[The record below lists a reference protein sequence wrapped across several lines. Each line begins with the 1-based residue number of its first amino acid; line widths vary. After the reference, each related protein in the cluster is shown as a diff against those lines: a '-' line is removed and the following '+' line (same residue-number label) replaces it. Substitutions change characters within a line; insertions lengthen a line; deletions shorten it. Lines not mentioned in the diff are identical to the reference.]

1 MQLGLEL
8 YREQVEVAPG
18 VTISLIEIS
27 PEAPEHTLLFLHGF
41 GGNAT
46 QWRYQIQAFA
56 ERNRVIAPDLRGHGR
71 SSRPRTG
78 YDMESLIGDLERLLT
93 ARQVVEPLVVVGHS
107 FGGAVATEYALRYPD
122 RVQRLVLIATAAE
135 FRLIWLYRLA
145 ARLPDP
151 VLVTVLQPL
160 LSGFV
165 DAGLV
170 SLKRMF
176 HENLNHWKGWE
187 KFDRLEMPVMIIR
200 GERDSVFPQATFAH
214 LAQVIPNAE
223 DVNVG
228 ASAHMVMI
236 ERRDAVNRAIERF
249 MERTGE
255 ARTQPSWR
263 SGRPPAET
271 RARLVVERPWLLHY
285 ESGVPHTIDVPR
297 VPLPRLLDR
306 AVRKFRYR
314 PAIIYQGR
322 TLSYRYFNNQIN
334 RCANA
339 LTGLGINRGERVML
353 LLPNVP
359 QMPIAFY
366 ATLRLGAIAVMSNPR
381 ASTEEIV
388 RQARDAG
395 AEVLVTL
402 TDYQDAAMAVRAQT
416 RVREVIYAHVDD
428 YAPLYRPL
436 QNLFFPWRRRLRR
449 HRLRHSL
456 GHHDHLWRP
465 LLRRQ
470 TIAPPAVAV
479 SHRDVAAIQYT
490 GGTTDRPR
498 GVTLTHHNLV
508 ANVLQCRVWMP
519 TLRDGEERVLC
530 VVPFNHA
537 YGMTTGMNL
546 AVAIGAGMI
555 LLPELDIRVMLE
567 HIRRHR
573 PSLFPG
579 VPALFVAIN
588 DFPGVRR
595 YNIESI
601 QVCISGAAPLPVEV
615 EEAFEKLTRGRL
627 VEGYGLSE
635 ASPVT
640 HVNPIFAQSKV
651 GSIGLPLPNTEARIV
666 DLRTDI
672 PLLLPPGQFGELH
685 VRGPQVMAGYWGDEH
700 ATREVL
706 DEDGWL
712 RTNDIAVMD
721 EDGYFQIM
729 SRRQDVWL
737 PEESEVAFPRD
748 IEEVIY
754 ELPEVRE
761 VVVIAV
767 ANRPIAFVQL
777 KEGAQV
783 PADSIIAVARRR
795 LPPQQVPRLV
805 IFVKEFP
812 RSLIGKVLRRELVS
826 QYESALRAGAG
837 TVGAHLPGLEADDRA
852 VPGDKK

>member
-8 YREQVEVAPG
+8 YREHVEVSPG
-18 VTISLIEIS
+18 VTLSLVEIS
-27 PEAPEHTLLFLHGF
+27 PQAPEHTLLFLHGF

-46 QWRYQIQAFA
+46 QWRFQMEAFA

-71 SSRPRTG
+71 SSRPRNG
-78 YDMESLIGDLERLLT
+78 YDMESLIDDLEKLLA
-93 ARQVVEPLVVVGHS
+93 ARQVREPLVVVGHS
-107 FGGAVATEYALRYPD
+107 FGGAIATEYALRRPE
-122 RVQRLVLIATAAE
+122 RVRRLVLIATAAE
-135 FRLIWLYRLA
+135 FRLIWLYRIA

-151 VLVTVLQPL
+151 VLLTVLQPL

-170 SLKRMF
+170 ALKRMF
-176 HENLNHWKGWE
+176 HQNLNQWRGWE
-187 KFDRLEMPVMIIR
+187 KFDTLQVPVMIIR
-200 GERDSVFPQATFAH
+200 GERDRVFPQATFAH

-249 MERTGE
+249 IEGRGE
-255 ARTQPSWR
+255 ATAQPSWR
-263 SGRPPAET
+263 AGRLSAEP
-271 RARLVVERPWLLHY
+271 RASLVAERPWLLHY

-297 VPLPRLLDR
+297 VPLQRLLDR

-339 LTGLGINRGERVML
+339 LTGLGINQGERVML

-359 QMPIAFY
+359 QMPIAYY
-366 ATLRLGAIAVMSNPR
+366 ATLRLGAIAVMSNPL
-381 ASTEEIV
+381 ASSEEIV
-388 RQARDAG
+388 RQASNSG

-402 TDYQDAAMAVRAQT
+402 TDYQEVAMAVRAQT
-416 RVREVIYAHVDD
+416 GVREVIFAHVDD

-436 QNLFFPWRRRLRR
+436 QNLFYPWRRRLRR
-449 HRLRHSL
+449 HRLRYSL
-456 GHHDHLWRP
+456 GHHDHRWWA
-465 LLRRQ
+465 LLRGQ
-470 TIAPPAVAV
+470 TIAPPNVPV
-479 SHRDVAAIQYT
+479 RDRDVAVIQYT
-490 GGTTDRPR
+490 GGTTDRPH

-519 TLRDGEERVLC
+519 TLRDGEERILC

-537 YGMTTGMNL
+537 YGMTTAMNL
-546 AVAIGAGMI
+546 AVTTGAAMI
-555 LLPELDIRVMLE
+555 LLPQLDVRVLLE
-567 HIRRHR
+567 HIRRYR
-573 PSLFPG
+573 PALFPG
-579 VPALFVAIN
+579 VPALFVALN

-595 YNIESI
+595 YDIQSI
-601 QVCISGAAPLPVEV
+601 QACISGAAPLPVEV

-627 VEGYGLSE
+627 AEGYGLSE

-640 HVNPIFAQSKV
+640 HVNPIFGQDKV

-666 DLRTDI
+666 DLRTEI
-672 PLLLPPGQFGELH
+672 PLPLPPGQFGELH
-685 VRGPQVMAGYWGDEH
+685 VRGPQVMAGYWGDER
-700 ATREVL
+700 ATREAL
-706 DEDGWL
+706 DDDGWL

-761 VVVIAV
+761 VVVIAI

-783 PADSIIAVARRR
+783 PADTITAYVRRR

-837 TVGAHLPGLEADDRA
+837 TVGAHLPGLENETEAVSGDR
-852 VPGDKK
+852 K